1 MNGGVFGPCHF
12 FVSIFVATGI
22 GTGIG
27 YILVDGKCVVILVRF
42 VHQMLC
48 GRTMPVV
55 YYHGRGAVHT
65 IIEYVGTPWDKEE
78 SALHDCRE
86 WLGDKFEQV
95 MQNLEIAVEEGV
107 SQKMIVN
114 SLAIA
119 GIRGYPAQVMAMRAL
134 ELVNTRRETS
144 HA

>member
-1 MNGGVFGPCHF
+1 
-12 FVSIFVATGI
+12 
-22 GTGIG
+22 
-27 YILVDGKCVVILVRF
+27 
-42 VHQMLC
+42 
-48 GRTMPVV
+48 
-55 YYHGRGAVHT
+55 VHT

-78 SALHDCRE
+78 AALHDCRE

-119 GIRGYPAQVMAMRAL
+119 GIQGYPAQVMTMRAL